1 MTLPELLRGLG
12 QERFEALLGE
22 VSMGALRTYKLFD
35 TFKVRARLLKLNRD
49 RLRKVAPKLWDRL
62 GEGDEDLARE
72 LSQGVLVS
80 NLDFVV
86 EALDHLGIEH
96 DGNGFFDKDAQ
107 ADEKLADGWRE
118 KLLAEFRE
126 RYPEHLILLYINHLD
141 WELGQA
147 RDGLRRLT
155 STLES

>member
-12 QERFEALLGE
+12 QERFDALLGE

-49 RLRKVAPKLWDRL
+49 KLRRAAPKLWERL

-72 LSQGVLVS
+72 ISQGMLVS
-80 NLDFVV
+80 NLDFIV

-96 DGNGFFDKDAQ
+96 DGNGFFDKDEQ
-107 ADEKLADGWRE
+107 ADGKLAEGWRE
-118 KLLAEFRE
+118 KLLATFRE
-126 RYPEHLILLYINHLD
+126 RYPEPLILLYINHLD
-141 WELGQA
+141 WELGKPE
-147 RDGLRRLT
+147 RVFLG
-155 STLES
+155 